1 LLPASRALRAPPV
14 HVVGSRDCTC
24 GEPLTVAKECV
35 KDAPS
40 RFLHFEMLGGRDIPV
55 RCDQAI
61 ERVTLDQTAIS
72 RLHIEAE
79 RDRTCTGCGKP
90 LRISYTVSWEERPGQ
105 ASA

>member
-1 LLPASRALRAPPV
+1 
-14 HVVGSRDCTC
+14 
-24 GEPLTVAKECV
+24 LTVAKECV